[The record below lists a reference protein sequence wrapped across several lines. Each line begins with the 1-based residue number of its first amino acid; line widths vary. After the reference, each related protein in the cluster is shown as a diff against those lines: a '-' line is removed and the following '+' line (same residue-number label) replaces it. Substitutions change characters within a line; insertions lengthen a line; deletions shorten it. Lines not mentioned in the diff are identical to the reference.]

1 MNRFWDK
8 IILPLFIEI
17 NPKYIVEIGSD
28 KGLNT
33 KNILDYCHE
42 NESKLTSIDPS
53 PNFDVEYFKE
63 EFNDEFDFI
72 MDLSLNCLD
81 SLDSYDIILI
91 DGDHNWYTVYNE
103 LKTIEK
109 NFDQNN
115 FPLIILH
122 DVSWPYGRRDMYYNP
137 KNIPSQFLNEF
148 NKLGMKPNK
157 KELLDVGGIN
167 QSLNNAIIENTPKN
181 GVLTAI
187 EDFIFESKLK
197 LSFYKINGF
206 NGLGLIYPE
215 NNQFTKL
222 IQEIVY
228 ASNIGEI
235 VEMTHY
241 VNSINK
247 DLEIIFQHRQI
258 SELNKN
264 ITSKENSIIEMGT
277 LNERLSQDIS
287 SKVYNINVL
296 KEDYDSLVK
305 SNATLKENYNTLV
318 KSNATLK
325 ENHDTLVKSNATLL
339 NKLNSSIKCNE
350 SLQTDKKD
358 LITRNVNLTKSKIE
372 LVKENNKLIEINEN
386 LISEKKSLIESNKY
400 TLSAIKNENED
411 LVKLN
416 KNLTKSNLELN
427 KEFNR
432 LKGNNNTLIKS
443 NEELSKLNQNLE
455 IENKEILLSNSW
467 KITSPLRKLKRLF
480 K

>member
-318 KSNATLK
+318 KSNATL
-325 ENHDTLVKSNATLL
+325 L